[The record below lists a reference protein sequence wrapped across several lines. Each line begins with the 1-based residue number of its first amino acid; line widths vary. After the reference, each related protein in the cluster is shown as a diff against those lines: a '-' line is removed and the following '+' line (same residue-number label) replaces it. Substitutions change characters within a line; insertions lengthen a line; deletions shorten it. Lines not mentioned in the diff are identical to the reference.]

1 MLKDPKTYI
10 ILLILFYSKHQL
22 QTKFSTHVSDCRL
35 VYWSV
40 MVWFGGNVLRFDPS
54 REEFHL
60 QQGWHSGN
68 EFVMIT
74 AHNIRGHPQ
83 ITSESIS

>member
-1 MLKDPKTYI
+1 
-10 ILLILFYSKHQL
+10 
-22 QTKFSTHVSDCRL
+22 
-35 VYWSV
+35 

-74 AHNIRGHPQ
+74 VHKGQSTNDVRFLA
-83 ITSESIS
+83 